1 MMRKYQLSAVPFF
14 GHGLAILF
22 LVSSIVIAGAD
33 ARSATP
39 FQLTLPIDCTPG
51 KTCWIVNYVDHDPA
65 DGVRDY
71 MCDQATYNGAD
82 GSGHNG
88 TDFAIRDLS
97 TMRRGVA
104 VMAATDGIV
113 KGVRDGMD
121 DIDITKTDGPKSLG
135 GKNCGNGVR
144 IDHGAGWS
152 SQYCHLRKGS
162 VAVKPGQQVK
172 AADHLGLV
180 GLSGLTQF
188 PHLHL
193 TIRENGKVIDPFAG
207 ADRKT
212 KCGPGSEPLWDRT
225 TLAMMRYKPTA
236 IYNAGFAPEKPSA
249 AKARNGDYERAAI
262 ASSSPA
268 LVLWAEMFNLRAGD
282 QVFLNI
288 QSPTG
293 EILVNHKNFLKKNKA
308 RFFSFAGRPLRTSA
322 WPTGTYKGQIRIVR
336 PIGDG
341 KTKVFKISRKLSV
354 R

>member
-1 MMRKYQLSAVPFF
+1 MPKHRLLLALFS
-14 GHGLAILF
+14 GLGLAVLILV
-22 LVSSIVIAGAD
+22 LVVSRSGTDKQPKSS
-33 ARSATP
+33 
-39 FQLTLPIDCTPG
+39 FQLTLPIDCAPG
-51 KTCWIVNYVDHDPA
+51 KTCWIVNYVDHDPT

-71 MCDQATYNGAD
+71 MCGEATYNGAD

-97 TMRRGVA
+97 TMRRGVV
-104 VMAATDGIV
+104 VMAAGEGVV

-121 DIDITKTDGPKSLG
+121 DVDITSTDGPKSLG

-144 IDHGAGWS
+144 LDHGAGWS

-162 VAVKPGQQVK
+162 VAVKPGQKVK
-172 AADHLGLV
+172 AADHLGYV

-193 TIRENGKVIDPFAG
+193 TIRKEGKVVDPFVG
-207 ADRKT
+207 AERKAN
-212 KCGPGSEPLWDRT
+212 CGPGPEPLWDRT
-225 TLAMMRYKPTA
+225 IPAMMPYRPTA
-236 IYNAGFAPEKPSA
+236 IYNAGFAPEKPSV
-249 AKARNGDYERAAI
+249 AKARNGDYERTAI
-262 ASSSPA
+262 ASSAPA

-282 QVFLNI
+282 QIFLSV

-293 EILVNHKNFLKKNKA
+293 ETLVNHKNLMKKNKA
-308 RFFSFAGRPLRTSA
+308 RFFSFAGRPLRSSA
-322 WPTGTYKGQIRIVR
+322 WPTGTYDGQIRIVR

-341 KTKVFKISRKLSV
+341 KARVIKISRKLSV